1 MLERYLRI
9 QGEDIKMTS
18 MTLADYF
25 DDWIIREKESAV
37 AKVTFQK
44 YKQTGKWIRN
54 LRPNLKIKDMDKKS
68 YQDLLNAYG
77 ETHERQTTKDFHTQ
91 IKACIT
97 EMFEERI
104 IDRNP
109 TNKITIQG
117 KRPSANKKAKF
128 ISLDELGKL
137 IDTLDL
143 SSLETMDWT
152 ILILAKTGLRFAEC
166 MGLTVQDFDFEKLT
180 LDINKTWNYKDGG
193 RFAETKNHSSIRE
206 IEIDWQIAAQLQP
219 LIKNMKPNELV
230 FIPKANGEYKRI
242 HNSTYNSFLSRKC
255 KEAGVT
261 EITLHGLRHT
271 HGSVLL
277 GQGVSVLSV
286 SKRLGHSNVTT
297 TQEVYLHITDELER
311 KDRAL
316 MMGALA
322 GIK

>member
-1 MLERYLRI
+1 ML
-9 QGEDIKMTS
+9 
-18 MTLADYF
+18 LADYY
-25 DDWIIREKESAV
+25 DEWILREKKSTV
-37 AKVTFQK
+37 KDVTYAK
-44 YKQTGKWIRN
+44 YRQTGKWLRK
-54 LRPNLKIKDMDKKS
+54 LRPNLKIDELDKRE
-68 YQDLLNAYG
+68 YQEILNEYG

-91 IKACIT
+91 LKACIT
-97 EMFEERI
+97 EMFEEGMLE
-104 IDRNP
+104 RNP
-109 TNKITIQG
+109 TNRVSIQG
-117 KRPSANKKAKF
+117 KQPSINKKAKF
-128 ISLDELGKL
+128 MSLEELGKL

-143 SSLETMDWT
+143 TSLETMDWT

-166 MGLTVQDFDFEKLT
+166 MALTVQDFDFENLT
-180 LDINKTWNYKDGG
+180 VSINKTWNYKKGG
-193 RFAETKNHSSIRE
+193 GFTQTKNQSSIRE

-219 LIKNMKPNELV
+219 LVKNMKPNELV
-230 FIPKANGEYKRI
+230 FIPKDENGNYKKI
-242 HNSTYNSFLSRKC
+242 YNSTYNSFLSRKC

-297 TQEVYLHITDELER
+297 TQEVYLHITDELAR

>member
-1 MLERYLRI
+1 M
-9 QGEDIKMTS
+9 KSTTFS
-18 MTLADYF
+18 DYYH
-25 DDWIIREKESAV
+25 DWIKREKKSTV
-37 AKVTFQK
+37 KDVTFKK
-44 YKQTGKWIRN
+44 YKQTGRWLRK
-54 LRPNLKIKDMDKKS
+54 LRPNLKISELDKRE
-68 YQDLLNAYG
+68 YQEILNEYG
-77 ETHERQTTKDFHTQ
+77 ETHERQTVKDFHTQ
-91 IKACIT
+91 LKACIT

-109 TNKITIQG
+109 TSRISIQG
-117 KRPSANKKAKF
+117 KPPCINKKSKF
-128 ISLDELGKL
+128 MSLDELGKL

-143 SSLETMDWT
+143 RSLETIDWA
-152 ILILAKTGLRFAEC
+152 ILLLAKTGLRFAEC
-166 MGLTVQDFDFEKLT
+166 MALTVQDFDFEALT
-180 LDINKTWNYKDGG
+180 VSINKTWNYKDGG
-193 RFAETKNHSSIRE
+193 GFTPTKNLSSIRK

-219 LIKNMKPNELV
+219 LLKDMKPNELV
-230 FIPKANGEYKRI
+230 FIPKVDGEYKKI
-242 HNSTYNSFLSRKC
+242 FNSTYNSFLSRKC

-261 EITLHGLRHT
+261 EISIHGLRHT

-297 TQEVYLHITDELER
+297 TQEVYLHITDELAR